1 MARSLP
7 AGFWRVFRRE
17 LRRIQARPN
26 LAFMLGPFPLF
37 LMLLLSVVFSAGL
50 PRDLSVAVVDNDGT
64 SLSRQAIRMVDAT
77 PDVTVTLQLAN
88 LAEGK
93 QAIIRGDVY
102 AVILFPENMERDLQ
116 SARQP
121 EVVTFYNNQLLTIGG
136 IVSRATRQALS
147 TFSAGVSVRV
157 LTSNGLTQEAALEAI
172 RPIPLQQS
180 PLFNPALDYTQ
191 FLLAALMPTVLL
203 IFISAGAALN
213 VARDLQQH
221 NGARNLVRLGG
232 SALPALAGKLT
243 PYLLAFLLTLIF
255 GDAILFGHFDAP
267 FQGSMLLHVAYSLL
281 FIASSLCLGAF
292 IATVAGD
299 TVAALGMTG
308 VMTGPAFGF
317 AGISFP
323 RIMMN
328 NFAWAW
334 GGLLPLI
341 PYLQLRVDQVL
352 RGTPIETS
360 LPTLGWLA
368 LQMLV
373 YGGLALLLLKRKAS
387 RAEPSKEAAT

>member
-1 MARSLP
+1 MARPLP

-37 LMLLLSVVFSAGL
+37 LMLLLSAVFSVGL

-77 PDVTVTLQLAN
+77 PDVTVTLQMAN

-102 AVILFPENMERDLQ
+102 AVILFPENMERDLL

-157 LTSNGLTQEAALEAI
+157 LTSNGLTHEAALEAI

-255 GDAILFGHFDAP
+255 GDAILFGYFDAP

-387 RAEPSKEAAT
+387 RPEPSKEAAA